1 MTVEKFLRKIGKNCV
16 EHADKFKSWE
26 ELMTLRSYR
35 LKKLGIPLAQRKWIL
50 KFVWKYREGRLEHY
64 RWDWPEV
71 REW

>member
-1 MTVEKFLRKIGKNCV
+1 
-16 EHADKFKSWE
+16 
-26 ELMTLRSYR
+26 
-35 LKKLGIPLAQRKWIL
+35 LGIPLAQRKWIL